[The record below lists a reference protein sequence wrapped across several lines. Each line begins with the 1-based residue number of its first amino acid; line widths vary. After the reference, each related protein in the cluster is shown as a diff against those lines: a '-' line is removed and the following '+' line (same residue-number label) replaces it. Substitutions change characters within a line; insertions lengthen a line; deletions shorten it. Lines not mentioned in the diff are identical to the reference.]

1 MDRMVETYRFGRHTV
16 TVVEH
21 LEDEGA
27 TYSVLVDDA
36 PTGAPVD
43 APLSLDDVVRI
54 YARAVREREERP
66 DKS

>member
-21 LEDEGA
+21 LEDEGL
-27 TYSVLVDDA
+27 TYSVLVDDV

-43 APLSLDDVVRI
+43 SPLTLDDIVRI
-54 YARAVREREERP
+54 YARALREREDQPEG
-66 DKS
+66 S